1 MTDFTELVDLAAAR
15 LGGVVLAANDEF
27 FAPKENLLKAGPPIF
42 LEDKYTDQGKWMD
55 GWETRRRRSTGH
67 DWCLIKLGL
76 PGVLRGVVVDTSH
89 FTGNHPEQC
98 SLEACEAE
106 AGATLEQLTSPATR
120 WVEVLPPS
128 NLRGDTR
135 NRFPLVHP
143 HRVTHL
149 RFNIFPDGGVARL
162 RLYGEVLPDW
172 EQLASSA
179 ADLDLAAVENGGLV
193 VAASDM
199 FFGSR
204 HNLILPG
211 RARDMRD
218 GWETRRRRGPG
229 HDWAII
235 KLGTP
240 GTVRRVEVNTAHF
253 KGNFPESCSLEGCRT
268 EGATL
273 HELTRPTAPWKE
285 LLARSK
291 LKADSRHF
299 FEKEIKPVGPV
310 THVRFNIFPDG
321 GVSRLRLFGRAARGR
336 SSEDGLRRL
345 DTLPRQEAEAALLAC
360 CGSTA
365 WARRMAGERPFRDR
379 QKLLEAGERVW
390 WELGRQDWLEA
401 FSRHPRIGE
410 KRAAKRTSAKAQR
423 WSETEQAGARGAA
436 SENLTELRTAN
447 QAYEARFGH
456 IFIVCAS
463 GKSSQEML
471 ELLQQRL
478 QNDAD
483 TELRIAAEEQR
494 RITHL
499 RLEKL
504 LEL

>member
-1 MTDFTELVDLAAAR
+1 MTDFTELVDLASAR

-27 FAPKENLLKAGPPIF
+27 FAPKENLLMTSLPSF
-42 LEDKYTDQGKWMD
+42 LEDKYTDRGKWMD
-55 GWETRRRRSTGH
+55 GWETRRRRSPGH

-76 PGVLRGVVVDTSH
+76 PGILRGVVVDTSH

-128 NLRGDTR
+128 NLRGDAR
-135 NRFPLVHP
+135 NRFSVEHL
-143 HRVTHL
+143 HRVSHI

-162 RLYGEVLPDW
+162 RVYGEALPDW

-179 ADLDLAAVENGGLV
+179 GDLDLAAVENGGLV

-211 RARDMRD
+211 RARNMSE

-235 KLGTP
+235 KLGTS
-240 GTVRRVEVNTAHF
+240 GTVHRVEVNTAYF
-253 KGNFPESCSLEGCRT
+253 KGNFPESCSLEGCQA
-268 EGATL
+268 EGASL
-273 HELTRPTAPWKE
+273 DELTRSSASWNE

-291 LKADSRHF
+291 LKANSRHF
-299 FEKEIKPVGPV
+299 FEKEIKPAGPV

-321 GVSRLRLFGRAARGR
+321 GVSRLRLFGRPGQERGW
-336 SSEDGLRRL
+336 EDGLRRL
-345 DTLPRQEAEAALLAC
+345 NALPGEEAEAALLAC
-360 CGSTA
+360 CGSSM
-365 WARRMAGERPFRDR
+365 WARRMAGERPFGDR
-379 QKLLEAGERVW
+379 QELLGVSDRIW
-390 WELGRQDWLEA
+390 GELGRQDWLEA

-410 KRAAKRTSAKAQR
+410 KRAAKPTSPDAQR
-423 WSETEQAGARGAA
+423 WSEKEQAGTRGAA
-436 SENLTELRTAN
+436 ALTLAALQQAN
-447 QAYEARFGH
+447 RDYEARFGH

-463 GKSSQEML
+463 GKSTEEML
-471 ELLQQRL
+471 ELLRQRL

-483 TELRIAAEEQR
+483 TELRLAAEEQR

-504 LEL
+504 LEP